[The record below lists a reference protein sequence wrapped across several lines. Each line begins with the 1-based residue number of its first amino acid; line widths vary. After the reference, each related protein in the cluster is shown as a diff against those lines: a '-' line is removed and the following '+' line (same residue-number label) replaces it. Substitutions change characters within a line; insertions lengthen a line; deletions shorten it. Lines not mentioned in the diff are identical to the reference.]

1 MKLNTLIIAM
11 CGALSWSSLAA
22 DELINPNATAETK
35 ALYENLADLGDKV
48 LFGHEDSLAYGAK
61 WWGYNAD
68 GSLNSDIEDVTGRFA
83 AVFGADVGG
92 IGLGNEKNL
101 DGVKF
106 SDYAHYIKETFKM
119 GGVNTISWHMY
130 SPIDEHHSWAKTSYV
145 RELIPGAAHHDK
157 LKKYL
162 DSYIA
167 FNETL
172 KVSIDGKEVW
182 VPIIFRPWHEH
193 NGDWFWW
200 GKGHTTEADY
210 IALWKFT
217 VDYLKEKGQN
227 NLIFAF
233 SPDRSRLDMND
244 FEDSYQYGYAGDDYV
259 DIIGYDNYW
268 DLGHPSNTQTAAEQQ
283 ALFVQGLEELTD
295 LAEKKGKVSALT
307 EGGQEGVRE
316 TNFWTERFAAGIWEN
331 AKTSR
336 IAYALVWRN
345 NNEENGKKG
354 HYYGAYPQDKNAG
367 NFVTFS
373 KNPSAVFV
381 DNIPAMYK

>member
-1 MKLNTLIIAM
+1 MKLKSLVLAM
-11 CGALSWSSLAA
+11 CGALSCSAFAA
-22 DELINPNATAETK
+22 GDLINSNATAETK
-35 ALYENLADLGDKV
+35 ALYENLASLGDEV

-61 WWGYNAD
+61 WWGYAER
-68 GSLNSDIEDVTGRFA
+68 GALESDIKQVTGSFP
-83 AVFGADVGG
+83 AVFGADMGG

-119 GGVNTISWHMY
+119 GGVNTVSWHMY

-145 RELIPGAAHHDK
+145 RELIPGGKHNDK
-157 LKKYL
+157 LKEYL

-172 KVSIDGKEVW
+172 KVDVDGKEVW
-182 VPIIFRPWHEH
+182 IPIIFRPWHEH

-217 VDYLKEKGQN
+217 VDYLNEKGQN
-227 NLIFAF
+227 NLIYAF
-233 SPDRSRLDMND
+233 SPDRSRLDMGNFD
-244 FEDSYQYGYAGDDYV
+244 NSYKYGYAGDAYV

-268 DLGHPSNTQTAAEQQ
+268 DLGHPSNTQSVAEQQ
-283 ALFVQGLEELTD
+283 ALFVEGLEKLTD
-295 LAEKKGKVSALT
+295 LADKKGKVSALS

-316 TNFWTERFAAGIWEN
+316 DNFWTERFAAGIWANE
-331 AKTSR
+331 KTSR
-336 IAYALVWRN
+336 ISYALVWRN

-354 HYYGAYPQDKNAG
+354 HYYGAYPQEKNAA
-367 NFVTFS
+367 NFVEFYN
-373 KNPSAVFV
+373 NPKTVFIN
-381 DNIPAMYK
+381 DIPEMYK